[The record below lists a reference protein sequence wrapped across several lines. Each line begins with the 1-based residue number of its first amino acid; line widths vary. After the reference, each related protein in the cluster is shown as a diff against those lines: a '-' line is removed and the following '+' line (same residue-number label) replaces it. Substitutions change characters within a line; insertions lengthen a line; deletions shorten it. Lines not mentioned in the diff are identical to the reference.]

1 MLERIGGRKLLVS
14 LVVGGSGM
22 AIALS
27 RGDLPPNLL
36 QLFEVIVGA
45 FVGGNLMA
53 QALDRGPK
61 KVHAESEP
69 SPPEPLPPIIEE
81 LSPEPTPAPQPQQQQ
96 GVPNE
101 MVVAAFKELGELIN
115 GHMVRQQESLDGIMK
130 ATQVNQQALSVVV
143 DKVMAMNAKLP
154 QSF

>member
-1 MLERIGGRKLLVS
+1 MLEKIGGRKLVVS
-14 LVVGGSGM
+14 LIVGGSGM
-22 AIALS
+22 AIALG

-45 FVGGNLMA
+45 FVGGNIMA
-53 QALDRGPK
+53 QALDRSPK
-61 KVHAESEP
+61 VKPQIVEELVEEA
-69 SPPEPLPPIIEE
+69 PPMELQPTPELPPI
-81 LSPEPTPAPQPQQQQ
+81 APISQ

-101 MVVAAFKELGELIN
+101 MVVAAFKELGDLIN
-115 GHMVRQQESLDGIMK
+115 GHAARTQEALDGVMK
-130 ATQVNQQALSVVV
+130 ATQINQQALSVIV